1 MILTDN
7 GSIVLADFPQM
18 PTALQMPFVRPS
30 IIQYDEQSITASEPQ
45 APIIIE
51 YVVQNPPVVII
62 SGEKTTVIEIASG
75 PRGPKG
81 AQGDRGPALSALEFV
96 GQHLQITFE
105 NGETELLPLEGH
117 IDGGN
122 F

>member
-7 GSIVLADFPQM
+7 GRIVLADVPQI
-18 PTALQMPFVRPS
+18 PAALQAPFVRPL
-30 IIQYDEQSITASEPQ
+30 IVEHDEQSVTASEPQ

-51 YVVQNPPVVII
+51 YVQNPPVVIVA
-62 SGEKTTVIEIASG
+62 GEKTTVIEIATG

-81 AQGDRGPALSALEFV
+81 AQGHRGPALSAMEFA
-96 GQHLQITFE
+96 GEYLQITFE
-105 NGETELLPLEGH
+105 NGETELLPLEGL
-117 IDGGN
+117 IDGGS